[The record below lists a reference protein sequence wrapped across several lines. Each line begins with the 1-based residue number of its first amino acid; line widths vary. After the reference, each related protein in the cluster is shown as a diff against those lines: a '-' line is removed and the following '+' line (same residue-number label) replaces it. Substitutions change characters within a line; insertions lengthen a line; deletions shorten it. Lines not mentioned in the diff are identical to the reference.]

1 MGADGFHA
9 RKRIGTDAETA
20 LRRLFAH
27 AGALVECHQQN
38 ADALGGTGAAVAH
51 GAAAQH
57 HVPDLTVIWP
67 QRRKLLRYRVEVKAK
82 SPLRS
87 GAGWGWD
94 VRAFNRALAWS
105 EMTGETVFYCIRD
118 LSAAPLPAH
127 GLDDPDHWVV
137 ASTWKLAHPSAD
149 RTSDDRY
156 HYWPASTF
164 LPLVVLLDG
173 LEVELQTVPIVN
185 LGPGEGAMLL

>member
-1 MGADGFHA
+1 MGADFHA
-9 RKRIGTDAETA
+9 RKRLGTDAETA
-20 LRRLFAH
+20 LRRLFTAH
-27 AGALVECHQQN
+27 GALVECHQQN
-38 ADALGGTGAAVAH
+38 ADALGGIGAAVAH

-57 HVPDLTVIWP
+57 QVPDLTVTWP
-67 QRRKLLRYRVEVKAK
+67 KRWKLRSYRVEVKAK

-105 EMTGETVFYCIRD
+105 EMTGDPVFYAVRD

-127 GLDDPDHWVV
+127 GLDDPDHWSV
-137 ASTWKLAHPSAD
+137 ASTWKLAHASAD

-156 HYWPASTF
+156 HYWPAATF
-164 LPLVVLLDG
+164 LPLAVLLDG
-173 LEVELQTVPIVN
+173 LEVEMHTLPILN
-185 LGPGEGAMLL
+185 LGRDAAPVLL